1 MDIANFLQ
9 FKRVSIVLVPA
20 LILSGCQRTLP
31 NQAPGSTQPP
41 PVSPPPANISDS
53 QVPPTNG
60 AEGVPTF
67 DFATIESDIL
77 TETNRARS
85 NPSAYAALLKKQR
98 PYYRDKRF
106 ERPGQI
112 PILTQEGLSAVDEAI
127 DFLEQ
132 TRPLSSLGASV
143 GMAKGA
149 RDHVLDQGPKGETGH
164 LGSDG
169 SEPWDRIGRYG
180 KALGLQGENISY
192 GPATGQDVVISLIV
206 DDGVPDRGH
215 RETIFNPEFKIA
227 GVACGPHL
235 HYRIMCAIT
244 YASGYSESVSWSNRS
259 GGLK

>member
-9 FKRVSIVLVPA
+9 FKRVSVVLLSA
-20 LILSGCQRTLP
+20 LILSGCQKNLP
-31 NQAPGSTQPP
+31 NQAPSNTQPQT
-41 PVSPPPANISDS
+41 VSPHPVDIAES
-53 QVPPTNG
+53 QVPPTHG
-60 AEGVPTF
+60 GEDVPAF

-77 TETNRARS
+77 TEMNRARR

-98 PYYRDKRF
+98 PYYRDKRL
-106 ERPGQI
+106 ELPGQI

-132 TRPLSSLGASV
+132 TRPLSSLGASM

-192 GPATGQDVVISLIV
+192 GPATGQDVVMSLIV

-215 RETIFNPEFKIA
+215 RKTIFNPEFKIS
-227 GVACGPHL
+227 GVACGTHL

-244 YASGYSESVSWSNRS
+244 YASGYSESVSWLS